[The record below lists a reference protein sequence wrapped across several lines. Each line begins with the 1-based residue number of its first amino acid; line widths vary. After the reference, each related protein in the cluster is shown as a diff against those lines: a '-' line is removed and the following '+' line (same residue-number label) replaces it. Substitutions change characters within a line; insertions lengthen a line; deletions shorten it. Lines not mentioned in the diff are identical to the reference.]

1 MAAERDS
8 DVRAPQAV
16 SSDGAV
22 YETAT
27 GRAEAHYYHFSH
39 DKAGMGSV
47 DKAKVAAVVHSMSE
61 GSSFYRNEER
71 RDARIQQQI
80 EGMRRRWQALREGG
94 LELEGAAA
102 TARRE
107 RAAMETRR
115 RLDRV
120 WVVVD
125 MDMFFAAVEMRDKP
139 ELRDQ
144 PMAVGGTG
152 MLSTAN
158 YAARKFGVRSAMP
171 GFIALKLCPSL
182 VIVRP
187 NYDKYK
193 AAAKLAKQV
202 FRRFDPQCVALSLDE
217 AYLDVTDAVSRKLG
231 GLPAAVRRPQ
241 PSSGGASPAAERQRP
256 RGGEAAVERG
266 TGMLTSSSGGS
277 AGRAAVAASATGR
290 PGEAASR
297 LLSDAAACGSD
308 QGSTCTSDED
318 ERNEPLPQRA
328 AAGGRGGAAPSSEQA
343 GSSGSSSGGS
353 GSGSGSSGS
362 SSGGS
367 GSSSGGSGSS
377 APCSAPLA
385 SHAVV
390 EAKAGQSARNAERS
404 GQAEAAAPQQREG
417 PRRYALL
424 TRREAG
430 ALSSSQEMAAF
441 HEAVWDVVAA
451 IRRDVSVATGG
462 LTCSAGA
469 APNAML
475 AKIASDMNKP
485 DGQCLV
491 PFDAGSILGFVGAL
505 PLRKLP
511 GIGRVSETQ
520 LGGLGL
526 RVVADVRDEAA
537 RLHCVLSP
545 RMATWLHRVS
555 LGIAESGR
563 SGSEAGA
570 QYRRKSISLER
581 TFRDEGSLAAL
592 QATVAK
598 LASKLSLQMQGSK
611 AAAEAGSSG
620 ADGRQ
625 AEAGSSG
632 ADGRQAEAG
641 RAGSEA
647 GAAEDDG
654 VQAARP
660 PRGHVPGFFGMADS
674 DSDSD
679 DAGRPKVRPA
689 MRGRTVTVKLR
700 LASFKVLQ
708 RSATLAEPTNS
719 AEVISAAC
727 KRLVAQESE
736 RFKAAHGGRPL
747 VLRLLGVK
755 MHGLVFDDDVDEEE
769 RAAAGHMCK
778 LESFFGVRRAPPE
791 TAAGGLPPPETA
803 AGGLPRPETAAG
815 GLPPSA
821 HRPVDAGAEVAAP
834 RAPVRRELGPGA
846 AAGATDAARSP
857 AKRARSTEALPC
869 ADEVLDLRSDGS
881 DEDDGAD
888 GGSPER
894 ADSAVVGQGRR
905 PVLRAVLDERLRQM
919 RRHSQQS
926 QQQHPAKRAR
936 RQPGGSSGQRS
947 LSGFVSIS

>member
-231 GLPAAVRRPQ
+231 GLPAA
-241 PSSGGASPAAERQRP
+241 
-256 RGGEAAVERG
+256 
-266 TGMLTSSSGGS
+266 
-277 AGRAAVAASATGR
+277 
-290 PGEAASR
+290 
-297 LLSDAAACGSD
+297 
-308 QGSTCTSDED
+308 
-318 ERNEPLPQRA
+318 
-328 AAGGRGGAAPSSEQA
+328 
-343 GSSGSSSGGS
+343 
-353 GSGSGSSGS
+353 
-362 SSGGS
+362 
-367 GSSSGGSGSS
+367 
-377 APCSAPLA
+377 
-385 SHAVV
+385 
-390 EAKAGQSARNAERS
+390 
-404 GQAEAAAPQQREG
+404 
-417 PRRYALL
+417 
-424 TRREAG
+424 
-430 ALSSSQEMAAF
+430 EMAAF

-625 AEAGSSG
+625 AEAG
-632 ADGRQAEAG
+632 

-689 MRGRTVTVKLR
+689 MRGRTVTVKLK

-778 LESFFGVRRAPPE
+778 L
-791 TAAGGLPPPETA
+791 
-803 AGGLPRPETAAG
+803 
-815 GLPPSA
+815 
-821 HRPVDAGAEVAAP
+821 D
-834 RAPVRRELGPGA
+834 
-846 AAGATDAARSP
+846 
-857 AKRARSTEALPC
+857 
-869 ADEVLDLRSDGS
+869 DGS

>member
-231 GLPAAVRRPQ
+231 GLPAAV
-241 PSSGGASPAAERQRP
+241 
-256 RGGEAAVERG
+256 
-266 TGMLTSSSGGS
+266 L
-277 AGRAAVAASATGR
+277 
-290 PGEAASR
+290 
-297 LLSDAAACGSD
+297 
-308 QGSTCTSDED
+308 
-318 ERNEPLPQRA
+318 
-328 AAGGRGGAAPSSEQA
+328 
-343 GSSGSSSGGS
+343 
-353 GSGSGSSGS
+353 
-362 SSGGS
+362 
-367 GSSSGGSGSS
+367 
-377 APCSAPLA
+377 
-385 SHAVV
+385 V

-505 PLRKLP
+505 PL
-511 GIGRVSETQ
+511 Q
-520 LGGLGL
+520 
-526 RVVADVRDEAA
+526 
-537 RLHCVLSP
+537 
-545 RMATWLHRVS
+545 
-555 LGIAESGR
+555 SGR

-689 MRGRTVTVKLR
+689 MRGRTVTVKLK

-778 LESFFGVRRAPPE
+778 L
-791 TAAGGLPPPETA
+791 
-803 AGGLPRPETAAG
+803 
-815 GLPPSA
+815 
-821 HRPVDAGAEVAAP
+821 D
-834 RAPVRRELGPGA
+834 
-846 AAGATDAARSP
+846 
-857 AKRARSTEALPC
+857 
-869 ADEVLDLRSDGS
+869 DGS

-894 ADSAVVGQGRR
+894 ADSAVVGRGRR

-947 LSGFVSIS
+947 LSGFVSFS

>member
-16 SSDGAV
+16 SSVGAV

-231 GLPAAVRRPQ
+231 GLPAAV
-241 PSSGGASPAAERQRP
+241 
-256 RGGEAAVERG
+256 
-266 TGMLTSSSGGS
+266 L
-277 AGRAAVAASATGR
+277 
-290 PGEAASR
+290 
-297 LLSDAAACGSD
+297 
-308 QGSTCTSDED
+308 
-318 ERNEPLPQRA
+318 
-328 AAGGRGGAAPSSEQA
+328 
-343 GSSGSSSGGS
+343 
-353 GSGSGSSGS
+353 
-362 SSGGS
+362 
-367 GSSSGGSGSS
+367 
-377 APCSAPLA
+377 
-385 SHAVV
+385 V

-505 PLRKLP
+505 PL
-511 GIGRVSETQ
+511 Q
-520 LGGLGL
+520 
-526 RVVADVRDEAA
+526 
-537 RLHCVLSP
+537 
-545 RMATWLHRVS
+545 
-555 LGIAESGR
+555 SGR

-625 AEAGSSG
+625 AEAG
-632 ADGRQAEAG
+632 
-641 RAGSEA
+641 RAGLEE

-689 MRGRTVTVKLR
+689 MRGRTVTVKLK

-769 RAAAGHMCK
+769 RAAAGHM
-778 LESFFGVRRAPPE
+778 S
-791 TAAGGLPPPETA
+791 TAATKTTAPTA
-803 AGGLPRPETAAG
+803 ALPSALTRRSWARAAG
-815 GLPPSA
+815 
-821 HRPVDAGAEVAAP
+821 
-834 RAPVRRELGPGA
+834 
-846 AAGATDAARSP
+846 
-857 AKRARSTEALPC
+857 PC
-869 ADEVLDLRSDGS
+869 CE
-881 DEDDGAD
+881 
-888 GGSPER
+888 PCW
-894 ADSAVVGQGRR
+894 
-905 PVLRAVLDERLRQM
+905 M
-919 RRHSQQS
+919 
-926 QQQHPAKRAR
+926 
-936 RQPGGSSGQRS
+936 SG
-947 LSGFVSIS
+947 

>member
-217 AYLDVTDAVSRKLG
+217 AYLDVTDA
-231 GLPAAVRRPQ
+231 
-241 PSSGGASPAAERQRP
+241 
-256 RGGEAAVERG
+256 
-266 TGMLTSSSGGS
+266 
-277 AGRAAVAASATGR
+277 
-290 PGEAASR
+290 
-297 LLSDAAACGSD
+297 
-308 QGSTCTSDED
+308 
-318 ERNEPLPQRA
+318 
-328 AAGGRGGAAPSSEQA
+328 
-343 GSSGSSSGGS
+343 
-353 GSGSGSSGS
+353 
-362 SSGGS
+362 
-367 GSSSGGSGSS
+367 
-377 APCSAPLA
+377 
-385 SHAVV
+385 
-390 EAKAGQSARNAERS
+390 
-404 GQAEAAAPQQREG
+404 
-417 PRRYALL
+417 
-424 TRREAG
+424 
-430 ALSSSQEMAAF
+430 EMAAF

-505 PLRKLP
+505 PL
-511 GIGRVSETQ
+511 Q
-520 LGGLGL
+520 
-526 RVVADVRDEAA
+526 
-537 RLHCVLSP
+537 
-545 RMATWLHRVS
+545 
-555 LGIAESGR
+555 SGR

-689 MRGRTVTVKLR
+689 MRGRTVTVKLK

-791 TAAGGLPPPETA
+791 TAAGGLPPP
-803 AGGLPRPETAAG
+803 
-815 GLPPSA
+815 A

-857 AKRARSTEALPC
+857 AKRPRSTEALPC
-869 ADEVLDLRSDGS
+869 ANEVLDLRSDGS

-894 ADSAVVGQGRR
+894 ADSAVVGRGRR